1 MPKSR
6 STRRPYIDWL
16 RGVAVLC
23 MIEWHSIDAW
33 SVTSGRDSA
42 AFDVVGFIGGWAAP
56 LFLFLAGV
64 SLPLA
69 GEARMARGLERRAA
83 ARTLERR
90 GWQIFVLAHVFRF
103 QSFLLNPGA
112 AWNAI
117 LKPDILN
124 VLGLGLVATAWCWG
138 RDETFRGRLRWL
150 IVPAITIVVVIT
162 PWAQVWTWP
171 SLLYPRFEAYIRPV
185 GNYGVFSL
193 FPAVAY
199 VFAGAA
205 VGQWIGANGPDTAR
219 FHARLAAAGLAVL
232 AVGGLARIVEPYGG
246 GAVAAGVEAFGWR
259 IGMMTLAL
267 SASWLLVHRRPAD
280 RWSPLVI
287 FGRTSLFVYWVHV
300 ELAYG
305 IFSYPLHHALP
316 LPWAVAAFALL
327 TGAMLAVAVV
337 WMRVRLAPGQPVVP
351 AHMAAAAG

>member
-1 MPKSR
+1 
-6 STRRPYIDWL
+6 
-16 RGVAVLC
+16 

-33 SVTSGRDSA
+33 SVTSGRDGA
-42 AFDVVGFIGGWAAP
+42 AFHVIGFIGGWAAP

-69 GEARMARGLERRAA
+69 GMARMARGLDRGAA

-90 GWQIFVLAHVFRF
+90 GWQIFVLAHLFRF
-103 QSFLLNPGA
+103 QSFLLNPSA
-112 AWNAI
+112 EWNAI

-138 RDETFRGRLRWL
+138 RAATFRARLGWL
-150 IVPAITIVVVIT
+150 VLPAVVVVAIVT

-185 GNYGVFSL
+185 GHYGVFSL

-205 VGQWIGANGPDTAR
+205 IGQWIGTNGPDTAR
-219 FHARLAAAGLAVL
+219 FHVRLAAIGTAVLGAGQLAGLL
-232 AVGGLARIVEPYGG
+232 GPHGG
-246 GAVAAGVEAFGWR
+246 GGVAGEIQAFGWR

-267 SASWLLVHRRPAD
+267 SASWALVHRRAAD
-280 RWSPLVI
+280 RWSPLVV

-316 LPWAVAAFALL
+316 LPWAIAGFALL
-327 TGAMLAVAVV
+327 TVAMLGAAVV
-337 WMRVRLAPGQPVVP
+337 WMRVRLAPGEPVVP
-351 AHMAAAAG
+351 RHMAAAY

>member
-1 MPKSR
+1 
-6 STRRPYIDWL
+6 
-16 RGVAVLC
+16 

-33 SVTSGRDSA
+33 AVTSGRGGA
-42 AFDVVGFIGGWAAP
+42 AFDVIGFVGGWAAP

-69 GEARMARGLERRAA
+69 GMARMARGLDRRAA

-90 GWQIFVLAHVFRF
+90 GWQIFILAHLFRF

-138 RDETFRGRLRWL
+138 RAETLRGRLRWL
-150 IVPAITIVVVIT
+150 VVPAVVIVVIVT
-162 PWAQVWTWP
+162 PWAPLWTWP
-171 SLLYPRFEAYIRPV
+171 SWLYPRFEAYIRPV

-205 VGQWIGANGPDTAR
+205 IGQWIGANGPDTAR
-219 FHARLAAAGLAVL
+219 FHVRLAVVGLVVL
-232 AVGGLARIVEPYGG
+232 AVGGLARAMQPYGG
-246 GAVAAGVEAFGWR
+246 AMASEVEAFGWR

-267 SASWLLVHRRPAD
+267 GASWALVHRRAAD

-316 LPWAVAAFALL
+316 LPWAVAGFVLL
-327 TGAMLAVAVV
+327 TIAMLGAAVI
-337 WMRVRLAPGQPVVP
+337 WMRVRLAPGEPVVP
-351 AHMAAAAG
+351 PHMAAVAG